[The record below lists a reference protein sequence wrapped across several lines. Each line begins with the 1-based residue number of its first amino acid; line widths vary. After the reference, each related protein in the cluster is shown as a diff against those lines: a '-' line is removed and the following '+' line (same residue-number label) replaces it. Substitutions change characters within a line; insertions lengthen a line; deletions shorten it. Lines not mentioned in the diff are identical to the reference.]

1 MAYQPAYRQTASIW
15 IRGCPPP
22 RLRPEPLRLP
32 TYESLTALDT
42 PSSTLPAW
50 GFKGP
55 LQAVAA
61 LRFRPSLFSPTFGKS
76 TSSWE
81 LRRELTPIRS
91 ASAIYAQSASQ
102 LPAIRSV
109 TPAPARVA

>member
-22 RLRPEPLRLP
+22 RLQPEPPRLP

-76 TSSWE
+76 TSSWD
-81 LRRELTPIRS
+81 LRRELILIPS
-91 ASAIYAQSASQ
+91 SSEIYVPSTSQ
-102 LPAIRSV
+102 F
-109 TPAPARVA
+109 